1 MNPIKEETKDYSADD
16 LEKKVSVKMA
26 ADVLQSLSKAIKAL
40 KLYPDNS
47 PVKHKFISD
56 LTAKFTKFLEE
67 YGDLALT
74 VKQFDMLYQGEVVY
88 TQTVKEESIAFRF
101 FGDGIREVI
110 FSEKLDEQEILNFI
124 NVIQGGKGRDV
135 EDDDIVTMMWEKD
148 FKNIR
153 YVVIEDGGGGEE
165 EGEGGEGVGGGRGG
179 GESESEKEKQQPE
192 TTASAAVR
200 SGEPLKNAHKAETGQ
215 NQAQAE
221 TQAETILKSTAV
233 EFEIEQIYGKPFDEI
248 FTLTTEEIEKIK
260 QEMDREAKVDLVL
273 ELLDILFL
281 ILEVEESADSYS
293 EMMTYIVKAVKTMIV
308 SGDYKNAIAVLT
320 RIKDISNAEAAIGVT
335 DALEDEEFLQQL
347 TQSLNMN
354 KTDNIDELFTIL
366 TMFNK
371 KSIIPLTN
379 MLASLEQMK
388 SRRIVC
394 DALAVLAKDNLDTLL
409 KRLQDDNW
417 FMVRNVVYVL
427 GRIGDTKVT
436 NHLKRVK
443 DHREPRVR
451 KEIIH
456 TLSEIK
462 SDDAKNLL
470 VSYLNDSDNTV
481 RVSAL
486 KRLVSMEHRNAVPN
500 ILNIISSETF
510 ETKENYEKR
519 ELFEALAVLGYK
531 EQLPY
536 LKELLMKKSRL
547 FGRSKVDELRIL
559 SAYALRKMNIPEA
572 MDIMREG
579 AASSDKAVKKICED
593 ALKDAGKANI

>member
-1 MNPIKEETKDYSADD
+1 
-16 LEKKVSVKMA
+16 
-26 ADVLQSLSKAIKAL
+26 
-40 KLYPDNS
+40 
-47 PVKHKFISD
+47 
-56 LTAKFTKFLEE
+56 
-67 YGDLALT
+67 
-74 VKQFDMLYQGEVVY
+74 
-88 TQTVKEESIAFRF
+88 
-101 FGDGIREVI
+101 
-110 FSEKLDEQEILNFI
+110 
-124 NVIQGGKGRDV
+124 
-135 EDDDIVTMMWEKD
+135 
-148 FKNIR
+148 
-153 YVVIEDGGGGEE
+153 
-165 EGEGGEGVGGGRGG
+165 
-179 GESESEKEKQQPE
+179 
-192 TTASAAVR
+192 
-200 SGEPLKNAHKAETGQ
+200 
-215 NQAQAE
+215 
-221 TQAETILKSTAV
+221 
-233 EFEIEQIYGKPFDEI
+233 
-248 FTLTTEEIEKIK
+248 
-260 QEMDREAKVDLVL
+260 MDREAKGDLVL

-335 DALEDEEFLQQL
+335 DALGDEEFLQQL

-417 FMVRNVVYVL
+417 FMVRNIVYVL

-547 FGRSKVDELRIL
+547 FGRAKVDELRIL

>member
-1 MNPIKEETKDYSADD
+1 MNPIKEETKDSADD

-56 LTAKFTKFLEE
+56 LTGKFSKFLEE

-74 VKQFDMLYQGEVVY
+74 VKQFDLLYQGEVVY

-101 FGDGIREVI
+101 FGDGIREVV

-124 NVIQGGKGRDV
+124 NVIQGGKGRDA

-153 YVVIEDGGGGEE
+153 YVVIEEGGGG
-165 EGEGGEGVGGGRGG
+165 GG
-179 GESESEKEKQQPE
+179 GESEDEEEKHQPE
-192 TTASAAVR
+192 TTALAAVR

-215 NQAQAE
+215 NQA
-221 TQAETILKSTAV
+221 QAETILKSTAV

-260 QEMDREAKVDLVL
+260 QEMDREAKGDIVL

-293 EMMTYIVKAVKTMIV
+293 EMMTYIVKAVKTMII
-308 SGDYKNAIAVLT
+308 SGDYKNAIVVLT
-320 RIKDISNAEAAIGVT
+320 RIKDTSNIESELRQRHAEAAIGIT
-335 DALEDEEFLQQL
+335 DALGDEEFLQQL

-371 KSIIPLTN
+371 KSIIPLTG
-379 MLASLEQMK
+379 MLASLDQMK

-417 FMVRNVVYVL
+417 LMVRNIVYVL

-536 LKELLMKKSRL
+536 MKELLMKKSRL
-547 FGRSKVDELRIL
+547 FGRAKVDELRIL
-559 SAYALRKMNIPEA
+559 AAYALRKMNIPEA
-572 MDIMREG
+572 MDIIREG
-579 AASSDKAVKKICED
+579 AASSDKTVKKICED